1 MSRGVRLLHSH
12 RFRRRA
18 LRVGIALALVAA
30 IVLPFSL
37 IPNKRGTPTQAAPP
51 SSHEG
56 PAQIVKDV
64 KEISLTRADR
74 RQITRLVN
82 RFVPDVVGRRNLADG
97 YDLVTRQFAG
107 HLTKARWVK
116 STPPTLDYKA
126 RGSKFG
132 WTFNYAFPGEANV
145 NVVLK
150 PARGNKQGGWVFTAD
165 LKRVRGSWR
174 VDSFVPVAQFGEL
187 NGHRRLVA
195 ASDFTPQ
202 GLGGKE
208 TRKGRIAPVWL
219 ALPAIP
225 ILLVLSISVWLGVR
239 SRRAHKRAE
248 REFREAFG
256 R

>member
-1 MSRGVRLLHSH
+1 MRLLRSP

-18 LRVGIALALVAA
+18 LRIGVAVALLLA
-30 IVLPFSL
+30 IVLPFTL
-37 IPNKRGTPTQAAPP
+37 IPNKKGTPTQASPP
-51 SSHEG
+51 SAHTG
-56 PAQIVKDV
+56 NVQVVKDV
-64 KEISLTRADR
+64 PEVRLTRADR
-74 RQITRLVN
+74 RQISRLVN
-82 RFVPDVVGRRNLADG
+82 RFVPDVVGRRNLAAG
-97 YDLVTRQFAG
+97 YDLVTPQMAG
-107 HLTKARWVK
+107 HETRAQWVK

-126 RGSKFG
+126 RGTRFG

-145 NVVLK
+145 NVVLR

-165 LKRVRGSWR
+165 VRRVHGAWR
-174 VDSFVPVAQFGEL
+174 IDSFVPVAQFGEL
-187 NGHRRLVA
+187 KGTKRLVA

-225 ILLVLSISVWLGVR
+225 ILLVLSIPVWLGVR